1 MIIRDAIEAD
11 LPTIVAIYNS
21 TITSRSV
28 TADWDPVSVESR
40 LAWFHHHTPDKR
52 PLWVMECDGEIAG
65 WLGFQPFYSARRA
78 YDVTAEL
85 SIYIAPAYRRQ
96 GIGRKLL
103 HHAIALS
110 PSLGLKNLVG
120 CIFATNT
127 ASLKLFENFGFERW
141 GLLPAIAEFEQQTC
155 DLVIVGRRV
164 IPEQPMGAV
173 LAFPSTDE
181 SLPLTAPGI
190 PEGDRAALQYS
201 DPVKTSPK
209 PE

>member
-1 MIIRDAIEAD
+1 MIERMLIRDAIEAD
-11 LPTIVAIYNS
+11 LPAIVEIYNS
-21 TITSRSV
+21 TIDCRSV
-28 TADWDPVSVESR
+28 TADLEPVTVESR
-40 LAWFHHHTPDKR
+40 LAWFKHHRPDHR
-52 PLWVMECDGEIAG
+52 PLWVMEFDGEIAG

-103 HHAIALS
+103 QHAITCG
-110 PSLGLKNLVG
+110 PTFGIKNLVG

-164 IPEQPMGAV
+164 S
-173 LAFPSTDE
+173 PSPNGV
-181 SLPLTAPGI
+181 PLSPS
-190 PEGDRAALQYS
+190 GD
-201 DPVKTSPK
+201 
-209 PE
+209 